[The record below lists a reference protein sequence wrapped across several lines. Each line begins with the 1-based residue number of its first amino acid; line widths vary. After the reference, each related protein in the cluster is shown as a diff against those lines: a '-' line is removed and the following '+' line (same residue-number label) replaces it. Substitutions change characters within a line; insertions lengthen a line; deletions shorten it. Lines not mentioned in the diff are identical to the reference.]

1 MKSLAP
7 IIFPGPNGYEP
18 SSPRGKTRSRSGCAK
33 RPRLHERFAPK
44 SNVMTRPL
52 RSDINLYRRLL
63 SEIRPYWPLLVST
76 FLVSLLSIPFVLLTP
91 LPLKIAVDSV
101 IGNKPVTGFLG
112 WLLPLSI
119 SETPGSL
126 LVVVV
131 VLLLIISLL
140 HQLQL
145 LCTSLLRTYTGER
158 LLVDFRAKL
167 FQQAVHLSV
176 AYHDSKSA
184 ADSAFRIQWDAP
196 HIRYLTL
203 EAAIPFFTG
212 FITLLGMIYVTS
224 RINWQ
229 LALIALMISP
239 IILMVSQAYRAHLRK
254 LAQRVTTLES
264 SAASVVQEVLGALR
278 VVKAFGREYHE
289 QIRFTGRAREGFDA
303 RIQYEAAEGIF
314 SFIIGVSLAAGTA
327 IVLYVG
333 IHQVQA
339 GAVTLG
345 ELLLVMSYLLQLYEP
360 LKSIS
365 EIIGR
370 LQLHLASLERVFN
383 FLDEMPDVPE
393 RSSARQLRRAE
404 GSVVF
409 CNVSF
414 AYPGSERTVLHNAS
428 FKIGSGTR
436 VGIVGAT
443 GAGKTTL
450 VNLLARFYDPT
461 IGEILLDGIDLRD
474 YRVDDLRRQFAIV
487 LQEPILFSTTIA
499 ENIAYGRPDATHEQI
514 VGAAKAAN
522 IHEFI
527 EQLPESYQSV
537 VGERG
542 MTLSGGER
550 QRITLAR
557 AFLKDAPVLI
567 LDEPTSSV
575 DFETEATIIDA
586 MKQLMFRRTTFIIAH
601 RMSVLNGCDVLLR
614 VARGRLREESVNG
627 RRDR

>member
-1 MKSLAP
+1 
-7 IIFPGPNGYEP
+7 
-18 SSPRGKTRSRSGCAK
+18 
-33 RPRLHERFAPK
+33 
-44 SNVMTRPL
+44 MTRPL
-52 RSDINLYRRLL
+52 GSDFNLYRRLL
-63 SEIRPYWPLLVST
+63 GELRPYWPLIVST
-76 FLVSLLSIPFVLLTP
+76 FLVSLLSIPFVLLAP

-101 IGNKPVTGFLG
+101 IGTKPVAGFLA
-112 WLLPLSI
+112 WLLPPSVLK
-119 SETPGSL
+119 TPGNL

-131 VLLLIISLL
+131 VLLLIISLG

-145 LCTSLLRTYTGER
+145 MCTSLLRTFTGER
-158 LLVDFRAKL
+158 LVVGFREKM
-167 FQQAVHLSV
+167 FQQAMRLSV
-176 AYHDSKSA
+176 AYHDSKGA

-212 FITLLGMIYVTS
+212 FIMLLGMIYVTS
-224 RINWQ
+224 RINSQ

-239 IILMVSQAYRAHLRK
+239 VILLISQVYRARLRK
-254 LAQRVTTLES
+254 LAQRVTALES
-264 SAASVVQEVLGALR
+264 SVALVVQEVLGALR

-289 QIRFTGRAREGFDA
+289 QTRFKGRARQGFDA
-303 RIQYEAAEGIF
+303 RVQYEAAEGIF
-314 SFIIGVSLAAGTA
+314 GFIIGVSLAAGTA

-333 IHQVQA
+333 VRQVQA

-345 ELLLVMSYLLQLYEP
+345 QLLLVMSYLIQLYEP

-370 LQLHLASLERVFN
+370 LQLHLVSLERAFN
-383 FLDEMPDVPE
+383 FLDEIPDVPE
-393 RSSARQLRRAE
+393 RPCARRLRRAK

-409 CNVSF
+409 HNVSF
-414 AYPGSERTVLHNAS
+414 AYPGSDRTVLHDAS
-428 FKIGSGTR
+428 FEIGSGTR

-450 VNLLARFYDPT
+450 ISLLSRFYDPT
-461 IGEILLDGIDLRD
+461 AGEILLDGIDLRD
-474 YRVDDLRRQFAIV
+474 YRVDDLRSQFAIV
-487 LQEPILFSTTIA
+487 LQEPVLFSTTIA

-514 VGAAKAAN
+514 IWAAKAAN
-522 IHEFI
+522 IHDFI
-527 EQLPESYQSV
+527 AQLPESYQSV

-542 MTLSGGER
+542 MSLSGGER

-575 DFETEATIIDA
+575 DSETEATIIDA
-586 MKQLMFRRTTFIIAH
+586 MERLMVRRTTFIIAH
-601 RMSVLNGCDVLLR
+601 RMSVLNGCDLLFRIKRGVL
-614 VARGRLREESVNG
+614 GKEH
-627 RRDR
+627 

>member
-1 MKSLAP
+1 
-7 IIFPGPNGYEP
+7 
-18 SSPRGKTRSRSGCAK
+18 
-33 RPRLHERFAPK
+33 
-44 SNVMTRPL
+44 MTRPL

-63 SEIRPYWPLLVST
+63 SEIRPYWPLLVGT
-76 FLVSLLSIPFVLLTP
+76 FIVSLLSIPFVLLTP

-101 IGNKPVTGFLG
+101 IGDKPVTGFLA
-112 WLLPLSI
+112 WLLPPSVL
-119 SETPGSL
+119 ETPSSL

-131 VLLLIISLL
+131 ALLLVISLL

-145 LCTSLLRTYTGER
+145 LCTSLLRTHTGER
-158 LLVDFRAKL
+158 LLLGFRAKL
-167 FQQAVHLSV
+167 FQQAVRLSV
-176 AYHDSKSA
+176 AYHDSKGA
-184 ADSAFRIQWDAP
+184 VDSAFRIQWDAP

-203 EAAIPFFTG
+203 EAVIPFFTG

-239 IILMVSQAYRAHLRK
+239 VILVVSQAYRLRLRK

-278 VVKAFGREYHE
+278 VVKAFGREHHE
-289 QIRFTGRAREGFDA
+289 QKRFTGRAREGFDA

-314 SFIIGVSLAAGTA
+314 GFIIGLSLAVGTA

-333 IHQVQA
+333 IRQVQA

-370 LQLHLASLERVFN
+370 LQLHLVSLERAFN

-393 RSSARQLRRAE
+393 RPSARALRRAE

-409 CNVSF
+409 RNISF
-414 AYPGSERTVLHNAS
+414 AYPGSERTVLRNAS
-428 FKIGSGTR
+428 FQIGSGTR

-450 VNLLARFYDPT
+450 VSLLARFYDPT
-461 IGEILLDGIDLRD
+461 SGEILLDGIDLRD

-487 LQEPILFSTTIA
+487 LQEPVLFSTTIA
-499 ENIAYGRPDATHEQI
+499 ENIAYGRPEATHDQI
-514 VGAAKAAN
+514 VWAAKAAN

-542 MTLSGGER
+542 MSLSGGER

-586 MKQLMFRRTTFIIAH
+586 MERLMFRRTTFIISH
-601 RMSVLNGCDVLLR
+601 RMSVLNGCDVLFR
-614 VARGRLREESVNG
+614 IARGYLRQESVDSG
-627 RRDR
+627 LKIDGGSEGVLL

>member
-1 MKSLAP
+1 MSRHRSAAKPAVGADARP
-7 IIFPGPNGYEP
+7 CAGA
-18 SSPRGKTRSRSGCAK
+18 SPRRAT
-33 RPRLHERFAPK
+33 P
-44 SNVMTRPL
+44 PL

-63 SEIRPYWPLLVST
+63 GEIRPYWPLLVST
-76 FLVSLLSIPFVLLTP
+76 FLVSLLSIPFVLLAP

-101 IGNKPVTGFLG
+101 IGKKPVIGFPA
-112 WLLPLSI
+112 WLLPPSVL
-119 SETPGSL
+119 ETPSSL
-126 LVVVV
+126 LAVVVALV
-131 VLLLIISLL
+131 LIISLL

-145 LCTSLLRTYTGER
+145 MCTSLLRTYTGER
-158 LLVDFRAKL
+158 LVLGFRAKL
-167 FQQAVHLSV
+167 FQQAVRLSV
-176 AYHDSKSA
+176 AYHDSKGA

-203 EAAIPFFTG
+203 EAGIPFFTS
-212 FITLLGMIYVTS
+212 FFTLLGMIYVTS

-229 LALIALMISP
+229 LAFIALMISP
-239 IILMVSQAYRAHLRK
+239 VILLVSQAYRAHLRK
-254 LAQRVTTLES
+254 LAQTVTTLES
-264 SAASVVQEVLGALR
+264 STASVVQEVLGALR

-303 RIQYEAAEGIF
+303 RLQYEAAEGIF
-314 SFIIGVSLAAGTA
+314 GFIIGVSLAAGTA
-327 IVLYVG
+327 TVLYVG
-333 IHQVQA
+333 VRQVQA
-339 GAVTLG
+339 GALTLG
-345 ELLLVMSYLLQLYEP
+345 ELLLVMSYLFQLYEP

-370 LQLHLASLERVFN
+370 LQLHLVGLERAFN

-393 RSSARQLRRAE
+393 RPSAWRLRRAE

-409 CNVSF
+409 RNVSF
-414 AYPGSERTVLHNAS
+414 AYPGSGRTVLRDAS

-450 VNLLARFYDPT
+450 ISLLARFYDPT
-461 IGEILLDGIDLRD
+461 AGEILLDGIDLRD

-487 LQEPILFSTTIA
+487 LQEPVLFSTTVA

-514 VGAAKAAN
+514 VWAAKAAN

-527 EQLPESYQSV
+527 AQLPESYQSV

-542 MTLSGGER
+542 MSLSGGER

-567 LDEPTSSV
+567 LDEPTSSI
-575 DFETEATIIDA
+575 DSETEATIIDA
-586 MKQLMFRRTTFIIAH
+586 MERLMFRRTTFIIAH
-601 RMSVLNGCDVLLR
+601 RMSVLKGCDALFEMDRGVLE
-614 VARGRLREESVNG
+614 VASQSCLSAK
-627 RRDR
+627 